1 VFNIPLSASHLLTS
15 KVTLQEN
22 KHFATVKIAVCDS

>member
-15 KVTLQEN
+15 KVSDYIQNISPSKSLL
-22 KHFATVKIAVCDS
+22 V